1 MEEIRDNNGNLLAI
15 IFKEE
20 YRDGVNFITRSDSY
34 LQVGLMQHKK
44 GHIIKPHIHKS
55 VDLKVSRIQEV
66 LFIREGKL
74 RAVFY
79 DKNKSKL
86 CEKILVKGDIV
97 ILIDGGHGFEVLED
111 CKIVEVKQGPYIG
124 KVHDKEVIKENL

>member
-1 MEEIRDNNGNLLAI
+1 MEEIKDNNGNLLAI

-20 YRDGVNFITRSDSY
+20 YRDGVNFITKSDSY

-44 GHIIKPHIHKS
+44 GHIVKPHKHRN
-55 VDLKVSRIQEV
+55 VDLKVRRIQEV

-74 RAVFY
+74 QAVFY

-86 CEKILVKGDIV
+86 CEKILTPGDIV
-97 ILIDGGHGFEVLED
+97 ILIDGGHGFEVIED
-111 CKIVEVKQGPYIG
+111 CKIVEVKQGPYIS
-124 KVHDKEVIKENL
+124 KEHDKEIIGESL